1 MSLFIVLRVVTVE
14 RFMATAKPNQKIHVD
29 KLQATLSKLEQ
40 LEQKQREELTLR
52 ESIYLLRD
60 KLRAALKKGYSYED
74 LSEILEAEGI
84 LVSAATLKQYLTE
97 SKKEVTK
104 SKNRASTGKT
114 GLNSRTGKTGLN
126 SPKSDQKNIE
136 GVPESITKNKEKDS
150 AVKSESEVK
159 EKQSLNKADD
169 TETLFKGEVNLL
181 ESNNQA
187 SPLAR
192 QQDSKKPV
200 RGKSKKLGSSNI
212 DLSSE
217 FNQY

>member
-1 MSLFIVLRVVTVE
+1 
-14 RFMATAKPNQKIHVD
+14 MATAKPNQKIHVD
-29 KLQATLSKLEQ
+29 KVQATLDKLEQ

-74 LSEILEAEGI
+74 LSEILEGQGI

-97 SKKEVTK
+97 NKKEVTK
-104 SKNRASTGKT
+104 GKNRASSEKVG
-114 GLNSRTGKTGLN
+114 GS
-126 SPKSDQKNIE
+126 SPKASEKNIE
-136 GVPESITKNKEKDS
+136 VSPEKITKNKEKDS
-150 AVKSESEVK
+150 AVELEEEIE
-159 EKQSLNKADD
+159 EKQSINKADD
-169 TETLFKGEVNLL
+169 TKTLSESEVNLL

-187 SPLAR
+187 SSR
-192 QQDSKKPV
+192 ESQQDTKKPV
-200 RGKSKKLGSSNI
+200 RGKTKKLSSSST

>member
-1 MSLFIVLRVVTVE
+1 
-14 RFMATAKPNQKIHVD
+14 MATAKPNQKIHVD
-29 KLQATLSKLEQ
+29 KLSATLEKLDS
-40 LEQKQREELTLR
+40 LDVKQKSELTLR

-97 SKKEVTK
+97 TKKEVTK
-104 SKNRASTGKT
+104 SKNRASAGKT
-114 GLNSRTGKTGLN
+114 GLNY
-126 SPKSDQKNIE
+126 PKATQKNIE
-136 GVPESITKNKEKDS
+136 ASPERITKNKDKDS
-150 AVKSESEVK
+150 AVELELVE
-159 EKQSLNKADD
+159 EKQSLNKEDD
-169 TETLFKGEVNLL
+169 TETLSEGEVNLSS
-181 ESNNQA
+181 SNNQA

-200 RGKSKKLGSSNI
+200 RGKSKKRGSESK

-217 FNQY
+217 FNQ

>member
-1 MSLFIVLRVVTVE
+1 
-14 RFMATAKPNQKIHVD
+14 MATAKPNQKIHVD
-29 KLQATLSKLEQ
+29 KVSATLSKLDS
-40 LEQKQREELTLR
+40 LDVKQKSELTLR

-60 KLRAALKKGYSYED
+60 KLRAALKKGYSCED
-74 LSEILEAEGI
+74 LSEILEEEGI

-97 SKKEVTK
+97 TKKEVTK
-104 SKNRASTGKT
+104 SKKGALLGKT
-114 GLNSRTGKTGLN
+114 GVNPSKALE
-126 SPKSDQKNIE
+126 KNIE
-136 GVPESITKNKEKDS
+136 GASESITKNKDKEL
-150 AVKSESEVK
+150 AVESEEVK

-169 TETLFKGEVNLL
+169 TETLSKGEVNLSSL
-181 ESNNQA
+181 NNQA
-187 SPLAR
+187 SSPDS

>member
-104 SKNRASTGKT
+104 SKNRASAGK
-114 GLNSRTGKTGLN
+114 KGLN
-126 SPKSDQKNIE
+126 SPKALEKNIE
-136 GVPESITKNKEKDS
+136 EAPESITKNKEKHS
-150 AVKSESEVK
+150 AVSELEELE
-159 EKQSLNKADD
+159 EKQSLNKVDD
-169 TETLFKGEVNLL
+169 TAPLSVGEVNLL

-187 SPLAR
+187 SSVAS
-192 QQDSKKPV
+192 QQDTKKPV

>member
-1 MSLFIVLRVVTVE
+1 
-14 RFMATAKPNQKIHVD
+14 MATAKPNQKIHVD

-74 LSEILEAEGI
+74 LSEILEGEGI
-84 LVSAATLKQYLTE
+84 LASAATLKQYLTE
-97 SKKEVTK
+97 NKKEVNK
-104 SKNRASTGKT
+104 SKKGASSGKT
-114 GLNSRTGKTGLN
+114 KLN
-126 SPKSDQKNIE
+126 SPKALEKNIE
-136 GVPESITKNKEKDS
+136 KAPEKSVKNQDKDS
-150 AVKSESEVK
+150 DVSELESVEK
-159 EKQSLNKADD
+159 KQSLSKADD
-169 TETLFKGEVNLL
+169 TETLSEGEVNLL

-187 SPLAR
+187 SSR
-192 QQDSKKPV
+192 ESQQDTKKPV
-200 RGKSKKLGSSNI
+200 RGKTKKPGSSSR

>member
-1 MSLFIVLRVVTVE
+1 MSLFIVLRVIAGK

-29 KLQATLSKLEQ
+29 KVQATLSKLDS
-40 LEQKQREELTLR
+40 LEKKQNEELTLR

-60 KLRAALKKGYSYED
+60 KLRGALKKGYSYQD
-74 LSEILEAEGI
+74 LSEILEQQGI

-104 SKNRASTGKT
+104 GKKGASTG
-114 GLNSRTGKTGLN
+114 NPGLN
-126 SPKSDQKNIE
+126 SPKAHQENIE
-136 GVPESITKNKEKDS
+136 GASERITKNQEKDS
-150 AVKSESEVK
+150 AVESESEVE
-159 EKQSLNKADD
+159 EKQSINKADD
-169 TETLFKGEVNLL
+169 TAPLSKGEVNLL

-187 SPLAR
+187 SPLES
-192 QQDSKKPV
+192 QQDSKKLV

>member
-1 MSLFIVLRVVTVE
+1 
-14 RFMATAKPNQKIHVD
+14 MATAKPNQKIHVD
-29 KLQATLSKLEQ
+29 KLSVTLSKLDS
-40 LEQKQREELTLR
+40 LDVKQKSELTLR

-97 SKKEVTK
+97 NKKEVTK
-104 SKNRASTGKT
+104 GKNRASSGKVRE
-114 GLNSRTGKTGLN
+114 S
-126 SPKSDQKNIE
+126 SPKASEKNIE
-136 GVPESITKNKEKDS
+136 VSPEKITKNKEKNS
-150 AVKSESEVK
+150 AVESESEIE
-159 EKQSLNKADD
+159 EKPSLNKADD
-169 TETLFKGEVNLL
+169 TETLSESKVNLL

-187 SPLAR
+187 SSPES
-192 QQDSKKPV
+192 QQDSKKPI

>member
-1 MSLFIVLRVVTVE
+1 
-14 RFMATAKPNQKIHVD
+14 MATAKPNQKIHVD
-29 KLQATLSKLEQ
+29 LLQATLEKLEQ
-40 LEQKQREELTLR
+40 LEQKQQEELTLR

-60 KLRAALKKGYSYED
+60 KLRGALKKGYSYQD
-74 LSEILEAEGI
+74 LSEILEQQGI

-104 SKNRASTGKT
+104 NKRVGASGKT
-114 GLNSRTGKTGLN
+114 KLN
-126 SPKSDQKNIE
+126 SPKAPQKNIE
-136 GVPESITKNKEKDS
+136 ALQERITKNKDLDS
-150 AVKSESEVK
+150 AVSESEGE

-169 TETLFKGEVNLL
+169 TAPLSVGEVNLL

-187 SPLAR
+187 SSAAS

-200 RGKSKKLGSSNI
+200 RGKTKKLSSSNI

>member
-1 MSLFIVLRVVTVE
+1 
-14 RFMATAKPNQKIHVD
+14 MATAKPNQKIHVD
-29 KLQATLSKLEQ
+29 KLSATLSKLDS
-40 LEQKQREELTLR
+40 LEQKQKSELTLR

-74 LSEILEAEGI
+74 LSEILEGEGI

-97 SKKEVTK
+97 RKKEVTK
-104 SKNRASTGKT
+104 SKKGASSGKT
-114 GLNSRTGKTGLN
+114 GVNSYKALE
-126 SPKSDQKNIE
+126 KNIE
-136 GVPESITKNKEKDS
+136 GAPESITKNKEKDS
-150 AVKSESEVK
+150 AVESELVE
-159 EKQSLNKADD
+159 EKQSINKADD
-169 TETLFKGEVNLL
+169 TETLPDGEVNLL

-187 SPLAR
+187 SSPDS

-200 RGKSKKLGSSNI
+200 RGKSKKLSSSNR

>member
-1 MSLFIVLRVVTVE
+1 
-14 RFMATAKPNQKIHVD
+14 MATAKPNQKIHVD
-29 KLQATLSKLEQ
+29 QLSATLSKLDS
-40 LEQKQREELTLR
+40 LDVKQKSELTLR

-60 KLRAALKKGYSYED
+60 KLRAALKKGYYYED
-74 LSEILEAEGI
+74 LSEILEGEGI

-104 SKNRASTGKT
+104 SKNRASV
-114 GLNSRTGKTGLN
+114 GKTGLN
-126 SPKSDQKNIE
+126 SPKATQKNIE
-136 GVPESITKNKEKDS
+136 ASPERITKNKDKDS
-150 AVKSESEVK
+150 AVESELVE
-159 EKQSLNKADD
+159 EKQSLNKTDD
-169 TETLFKGEVNLL
+169 TETLPDGEVNLL

-187 SPLAR
+187 SSPAR

>member
-1 MSLFIVLRVVTVE
+1 
-14 RFMATAKPNQKIHVD
+14 MATAKPNQKIHVD
-29 KLQATLSKLEQ
+29 KLSATLSKLDS
-40 LEQKQREELTLR
+40 LEQKQKSELTLR

-74 LSEILEAEGI
+74 LSEILEQQGI

-97 SKKEVTK
+97 TKKEVTK
-104 SKNRASTGKT
+104 SKNRASSGKT
-114 GLNSRTGKTGLN
+114 KLN
-126 SPKSDQKNIE
+126 SPKALEKNIE
-136 GVPESITKNKEKDS
+136 GAPESITKNKEKDS
-150 AVKSESEVK
+150 AVKSESEVE
-159 EKQSLNKADD
+159 EKQSINKADD
-169 TETLFKGEVNLL
+169 TETLSKGEVNLL

>member
-1 MSLFIVLRVVTVE
+1 
-14 RFMATAKPNQKIHVD
+14 MATAKPNQKIHVD
-29 KLQATLSKLEQ
+29 KLSATLSKLDS
-40 LEQKQREELTLR
+40 LDVKQKSELTLR

-97 SKKEVTK
+97 TKKEVNK
-104 SKNRASTGKT
+104 SKKGASSGKT
-114 GLNSRTGKTGLN
+114 KLN
-126 SPKSDQKNIE
+126 SPKVLENNIE
-136 GVPESITKNKEKDS
+136 VAPEKSTKNQDKDS
-150 AVKSESEVK
+150 AVSELESVE

-169 TETLFKGEVNLL
+169 TKTLSEGEVLLL

-187 SPLAR
+187 SSR
-192 QQDSKKPV
+192 ESQQDTKKPV
-200 RGKSKKLGSSNI
+200 RGKTKKLNSSSR

>member
-1 MSLFIVLRVVTVE
+1 
-14 RFMATAKPNQKIHVD
+14 MATAKPNQKIHVD
-29 KLQATLSKLEQ
+29 KLSATLEKLDS
-40 LEQKQREELTLR
+40 LDVKQKSELTLR

-74 LSEILEAEGI
+74 LSKILEAEGI

-104 SKNRASTGKT
+104 GKRVGGSGKT
-114 GLNSRTGKTGLN
+114 GLNYPKT
-126 SPKSDQKNIE
+126 QEKNLE
-136 GVPESITKNKEKDS
+136 TLPESVTENKDKDS
-150 AVKSESEVK
+150 TVESELVE
-159 EKQSLNKADD
+159 EKQSINKADD
-169 TETLFKGEVNLL
+169 TAPLPDGEVNLS

-187 SPLAR
+187 SSPDS

-200 RGKSKKLGSSNI
+200 RGKSKKSSNSNI